1 MFSELV
7 AEARALVET
16 MPTSAA
22 AQATLPLATRWLL
35 VLLRKDTKAREK
47 LLDGVEGVMETLVER
62 LATPARHAAPPPT
75 KKGKKGARAPEPLS
89 APASPAFDVKSM
101 TPQEL
106 VARTVTELDK
116 NNSSV
121 ISDALGVLRYEE
133 AFEAWLLE
141 VLNKHVR
148 VANGLGPWS
157 CFADIG
163 AGEMTVRIR
172 IAGEEQDEGIEHP
185 GDTDDDEI
193 ARTFKTVLG
202 AASAN
207 FNWAL
212 SYTPRAWGFPSGDK
226 YTLNYQGTAE
236 FKYRDGQAA
245 LFATGNKVWLPLAE
259 KVLVR
264 ASEE

>member
-1 MFSELV
+1 MLTELV

-16 MPTSAA
+16 MPTSAT

-35 VLLRKDTKAREK
+35 VLLRKDAKAREK
-47 LLDGVEGVMETLVER
+47 LLDGVEGAMETLVER
-62 LATPARHAAPPPT
+62 LATPARHAAPTPT
-75 KKGKKGARAPEPLS
+75 KKGKKGASAPEPLP

-106 VARTVTELDK
+106 VARTVEELDK

-121 ISDALGVLRYEE
+121 VSDALDVLRYEE
-133 AFEAWLLE
+133 AFEEWLLE

-148 VANGLGPWS
+148 VASGLGPWS
-157 CFADIG
+157 CFTDIG

-172 IAGEEQDEGIEHP
+172 IAGEEQDEDTEHP

-193 ARTFKTVLG
+193 ARVFKNVLG
-202 AASAN
+202 AASSN
-207 FNWAL
+207 FNWSL
-212 SYTPRAWGFPSGDK
+212 DHTPSNWGFPSGGK
-226 YTLNYQGTAE
+226 FILNYSGRAE

-245 LFATGNKVWLPLAE
+245 LFATGNKAWLPLAE
-259 KVLVR
+259 KVLAR